1 MQNDTAPTS
10 DDVPEGPLAWQVVTA
25 AISCS
30 RQLVHKLDRALGG
43 EELTWAQF
51 RALDAIHVAGGWIHA
66 SSVARKTGV
75 SRQAATTL
83 LARLDDRGFL
93 RWFDEGWIKS
103 VRLTETGEEAL
114 SRGWQAISHIGDAID
129 RLSLEERRGIVSAD
143 GSLRRELIRRPAQ
156 EPWYWDYL
164 PAHQREEH
172 TYFE

>member
-1 MQNDTAPTS
+1 MKNDDAASS
-10 DDVPEGPLAWQVVTA
+10 DNFPEGPLAWQVVEA

-30 RQLVHKLDRALGG
+30 RQLVHKLDRALAA

-51 RALDAIHVAGGWIHA
+51 RALGVIHDAGGWIHA

-83 LARLDDRGFL
+83 LARLNDRGSL

-103 VRLTETGEEAL
+103 VRLTEAGEEAL
-114 SRGWQAISHIGDAID
+114 SKGWRAVSHVRDAVD

-164 PAHQREEH
+164 PAHQRKGH